1 MSRDEASEARAVNP
15 DGVPLESFS
24 EGGNQGWRMDVRYG
38 ALSNVYGKPAR
49 YDGYTFMPAH
59 VELDGSSFS
68 LDYPLSDQPG
78 DLLPPALRLPVSQGI
93 DAAWVRAR
101 IPNVFG
107 FTPEPAEIEK
117 SLLYS
122 GFVAVTKDQ
131 SVCYP
136 FLCTDHYGRAA
147 LMFSNDGPEE
157 AVKRAIA
164 DAFWGGLAQDP
175 GDLMDFEE
183 RVYHPGAM
191 VWLNY
196 GCQSGRVYCDESE
209 E

>member
-15 DGVPLESFS
+15 DGVRIESFS
-24 EGGNQGWRMDVRYG
+24 EGSNRGWRMDVRYG
-38 ALSNVYGKPAR
+38 ALSDVYGKPAR
-49 YDGYTFMPAH
+49 RDGYTFMPAH

-68 LDYPLSDQPG
+68 LEYRLSDQLG
-78 DLLPPALRLPVSQGI
+78 DRLPPALRLPVSQGI

-122 GFVAVTKDQ
+122 GFVAVTEDR

-164 DAFWGGLAQDP
+164 DAFWGALAQDP
-175 GDLMDFEE
+175 GDLADFEE

-191 VWLNY
+191 MWLNY

>member
-1 MSRDEASEARAVNP
+1 MSLSEARAVIP
-15 DGVPLESFS
+15 DGVPIERFS
-24 EGGNQGWRMDVRYG
+24 EGVNRGWRMDVRYG
-38 ALSNVYGKPAR
+38 ALSNVYGTPAR
-49 YDGYTFMPAH
+49 RDGYTFMPAH

-68 LDYPLSDQPG
+68 LDYLLSDQLG

-93 DAAWVRAR
+93 DAAGSSPYPKCLRLHAR
-101 IPNVFG
+101 
-107 FTPEPAEIEK
+107 PAEVEK

-122 GFVAVTKDQ
+122 GFVAVTEDR

-164 DAFWGGLAQDP
+164 DAFWGALAQDP
-175 GDLMDFEE
+175 DDLTDFEE